1 MLVELSRYESVQPV
15 SNVNTQKKDRV
26 QKIRDAIAAAKAA
39 ENQTPH
45 LRKFLEAKIPELHR
59 TITLPKE
66 NTLDI
71 LEKFVIDYIES
82 VPDFIE
88 ALSKLTKD
96 AGVYDQAHTFLSIA
110 EDYFISPPELVGQV
124 PGLKGL
130 IDEAYLA
137 HRLIEEISDRMMMI
151 AGAPVSPMDMT
162 LSNVI
167 IHGIL
172 SDKFANELDLA
183 VHYAIEALFKTDEFF
198 KNADFTAYLKQ
209 QQKEG
214 WTSAIESWPCL
225 AGDAAICLSLNAVW
239 PSPDIH

>member
-1 MLVELSRYESVQPV
+1 VLVELSRYESVQPV

-130 IDEAYLA
+130 IE
-137 HRLIEEISDRMMMI
+137 
-151 AGAPVSPMDMT
+151 
-162 LSNVI
+162 
-167 IHGIL
+167 
-172 SDKFANELDLA
+172 DLA